1 MVGNLKISSTTL
13 FFQQTA
19 HLWFH
24 TFFIWFSE
32 VNFANRFY
40 TNKESAKAV
49 AKLMDE
55 EEAKEAAE
63 EAEKAAGSVGYHIL
77 GHRFLTWKRP

>member
-1 MVGNLKISSTTL
+1 MVGNLKSHQRLCFFNKPPTCGFTQFSFDSPRSTL
-13 FFQQTA
+13 R
-19 HLWFH
+19 
-24 TFFIWFSE
+24 I
-32 VNFANRFY
+32 VFY

-63 EAEKAAGSVGYHIL
+63 EAEKAGGSVGYHIL